1 MKKNKIMKNYAVQV
15 IMLICEKSQIIFETF
30 LLSFMLKFDI
40 SDKQLRGTYE
50 DLVKKKKF

>member
-1 MKKNKIMKNYAVQV
+1 MKKNKIMKNSVLQV
-15 IMLICEKSQIIFETF
+15 IMLICEKSQIIFERF